1 MNTTKIA
8 NDVKLAVD
16 SELSKYNL
24 GLGSQIYAI
33 RTGCF
38 DCSEYS
44 DHCAIYCEKKNKRYW
59 EPIQVEEITVAIEAI
74 SPELALVA
82 ANDIHRIHLKNE
94 EQDMDYSFER
104 YGTGFYRNRE
114 DAVMSCEHPE
124 SPKTISDLNKKTIE
138 LDVVNAM
145 KKVLSKS
152 DLMLGE
158 TIYVIRTGCFE
169 CPDEDDHCAIGC
181 LKKKVRY
188 FEPVPITSIT
198 TYITATK
205 TVITL
210 ENVDKAMYCDLRDYK
225 KTFFLSR
232 DDAVM
237 SLVRYMNSEFG
248 LESIRG

>member
-1 MNTTKIA
+1 MNTEKIA

-38 DCSEYS
+38 QCPEYD

-59 EPIQVEEITVAIEAI
+59 EPIQIDEIIMTAEAI

-82 ANDIHRIHLKNE
+82 ANDIHSIHLKNE
-94 EQDMDYSFER
+94 EQDMDYSFEQYR
-104 YGTGFYRNRE
+104 TWFYRDKE
-114 DAVMSCEHPE
+114 DAILFCEHPE
-124 SPKTISDLNKKTIE
+124 SPRTISDLNRKTIE
-138 LDVVNAM
+138 IDAINAM
-145 KKVLSKS
+145 KKILSKS
-152 DLMLGE
+152 QLVLGE
-158 TIYVIRTGCFE
+158 TIYLIRTGCFE
-169 CPDEDDHCAIGC
+169 CPEEDDHCAIGC

-198 TYITATK
+198 AYINTHK

-210 ENVDKAMYCDLRDYK
+210 ENVDKAMYCNLRNYE
-225 KTFFLSR
+225 KTFFMSR

-237 SLVRYMNSEFG
+237 YLVRYMNSEFG